1 MTYAEYVAI
10 LQKLLTVPTIDN
22 VFLSILPRI
31 IDYAEQRIYRE
42 GQFLDTIVTDS
53 TVAFTPSSRILPL
66 PSDQRFYVV
75 DDVNVITPAGITNP
89 DLGTRNALIPTT
101 KEWLNQVWNS
111 VSGADVPEYVARLND
126 QTMIVGPWP
135 DQAYQIEFVGTIR
148 PPPLSASNTTTF
160 LSLYLPDL
168 FVAAS
173 MIFGTGWQRDFGA
186 QSEDPQAAMSWETT
200 YSKLFASANFES
212 LRMKWSTGADP
223 TTYSQSQITTEAR
236 APS

>member
-1 MTYAEYVAI
+1 LTYSDYVAI

-22 VFLSILPRI
+22 VFLSVIPRI

-42 GQFLDTIVTDS
+42 GQFLATVVTDS
-53 TVAFTPSSRILPL
+53 TVALAASSRILPL
-66 PSDQRFYVV
+66 PSDQRLYVV
-75 DDVNVITPAGITNP
+75 DDVNVITPAGTTNP
-89 DLGTRNALIPTT
+89 DLGVRNTLTPTT

-111 VSGADVPEYVARLND
+111 AAGAALPQYVARLND

-148 PPPLSASNTTTF
+148 PTPLSAANPTTF

-173 MIFGTGWQRDFGA
+173 MIFGTGCQRDFGA
-186 QSEDPQAAMSWETT
+186 QSDDPQAAVSWERV
-200 YSKLFASANFES
+200 YGELFASSNMEEAKK
-212 LRMKWSTGADP
+212 RWSIGAAMP
-223 TTYSQSQITTEAR
+223 PPPP
-236 APS
+236 APQTAVQ